1 MKLTDYIVCFLEE
14 LQIDTVFGYIGGT
27 VADLIHSICES
38 KHVQY
43 IQSYHEQASAFSA
56 NAYAQVTGK
65 TGVAVS
71 SSGPGAI
78 NLING
83 IANAYYDSI
92 PCIFITGNVHSAG
105 RRPSDKIRQNAFQE
119 TDIVEI
125 VKSITKYSVYIKDA
139 SEIKYQMQKA
149 FYYANEGRKG
159 PVLIDIPYDIQRK
172 DVDVEGMSSFCIT
185 EKRKRVSHVRE
196 VARLLKDSHRPLL
209 LIGGGCQN
217 AKGILK
223 DILKKLPVPVAASM
237 RGLDVVSHDE
247 DIFVGFIGSYGN
259 AWANLAVL
267 HCDLLIV
274 LGSRLDERQMGYD
287 KKAFAPNAKIVQV
300 DIDHYE
306 LGRKTDNL
314 ISIQADVNDFLN
326 SFAKAACSGSW
337 DKWTLLLKE
346 WKKKYY
352 SKFHADRQLCAN
364 AILSKISNILQEDAI
379 ITADVGQNQ
388 IMCAQSLRLCENNIF
403 LSSSGLACMGYSL
416 PAAIGACYASLH
428 RQIISING
436 DGGIMMNMQEMQ
448 TIKREKLPIKIIIL
462 NNACLGLIR
471 KLQENLFAGNYY
483 ASIIGYSAPDFAKV
497 AEAFE
502 MDYLKIEE
510 EKDIQNCESLLS
522 NEHPVIIDIHLPND
536 LSTFSEPGENIYTQV
551 PRLSKEEADQLR
563 KQAESI

>member
-14 LQIDTVFGYIGGT
+14 LQIDTVFGYIGGS

-209 LIGGGCQN
+209 LIGP
-217 AKGILK
+217 GI
-223 DILKKLPVPVAASM
+223 P
-237 RGLDVVSHDE
+237 
-247 DIFVGFIGSYGN
+247 IGTYKS
-259 AWANLAVL
+259 
-267 HCDLLIV
+267 
-274 LGSRLDERQMGYD
+274 D
-287 KKAFAPNAKIVQV
+287 K
-300 DIDHYE
+300 
-306 LGRKTDNL
+306 
-314 ISIQADVNDFLN
+314 
-326 SFAKAACSGSW
+326 
-337 DKWTLLLKE
+337 
-346 WKKKYY
+346 
-352 SKFHADRQLCAN
+352 
-364 AILSKISNILQEDAI
+364 NIL
-379 ITADVGQNQ
+379 T
-388 IMCAQSLRLCENNIF
+388 
-403 LSSSGLACMGYSL
+403 
-416 PAAIGACYASLH
+416 
-428 RQIISING
+428 
-436 DGGIMMNMQEMQ
+436 
-448 TIKREKLPIKIIIL
+448 
-462 NNACLGLIR
+462 
-471 KLQENLFAGNYY
+471 
-483 ASIIGYSAPDFAKV
+483 
-497 AEAFE
+497 
-502 MDYLKIEE
+502 
-510 EKDIQNCESLLS
+510 
-522 NEHPVIIDIHLPND
+522 
-536 LSTFSEPGENIYTQV
+536 
-551 PRLSKEEADQLR
+551 
-563 KQAESI
+563 